1 MTTRKI
7 RPVFDDLTSQNSFR
21 LNVSLAD
28 FLPNTQQVD
37 AAQQYISGIA
47 NKQLQGSPHT
57 SGTEQA
63 TTYANSSPSAIL
75 RTRKTSF

>member
-28 FLPNTQQVD
+28 FLPNTRQVD
-37 AAQQYISGIA
+37 SAHEYVYKFA
-47 NKQLQGSPHT
+47 NKDSQGSTHAP
-57 SGTEQA
+57 STE
-63 TTYANSSPSAIL
+63 
-75 RTRKTSF
+75 